1 MIIEDNGSLNMADTL
16 LVVDDVELNRAILA
30 EIFQDSY
37 RIEEA
42 ENGRAALEKLISGRE
57 RFCGVL
63 LDVMMPE
70 MDGISHFKN
79 SAGLAYNRRNP
90 CFSHY
95 L

>member
-70 MDGISHFKN
+70 MDGISLLKILQGSHMTEEI
-79 SAGLAYNRRNP
+79 P
-90 CFSHY
+90 VFSHY

>member
-42 ENGRAALEKLISGRE
+42 ENGQG
-57 RFCGVL
+57 C
-63 LDVMMPE
+63 P
-70 MDGISHFKN
+70 
-79 SAGLAYNRRNP
+79 
-90 CFSHY
+90 
-95 L
+95 